1 MHIEKVSY
9 VDAVGNSVEEELRFN
24 LTKAEIT
31 EMQYSVKGGLSAMIE
46 QLSVTDD
53 AAVVVRIVKDIILM
67 AYGEKYTDSKGITR
81 FLKNQDIRDAF
92 MATEAYSVLFM
103 KFMNDTD
110 ALNNFIVAVMP
121 EDMRAKVAEEK
132 KRLTATTDEK

>member
-46 QLSVTDD
+46 QLSATDD

-132 KRLTATTDEK
+132 KRLTVAADEK

>member
-103 KFMNDTD
+103 KFMNDVD

-121 EDMRAKVAEEK
+121 EDMRAQVAEEK

>member
-67 AYGEKYTDSKGITR
+67 AYGEKYTDTKGITR

-132 KRLTATTDEK
+132 NRLTATTDER

>member
-132 KRLTATTDEK
+132 KRLTVAADEK

>member
-46 QLSVTDD
+46 QLSATDD

-132 KRLTATTDEK
+132 NRLTAATNEK